1 MKGKGAAGRAARPQ
15 AVKPGPQCALPLPGR
30 GLSSVSW
37 RRNDRAGG
45 AIRLA
50 AGRGCRDQA
59 RKAARREAAVSGAA
73 PGPESPASS
82 SISATRSARAR
93 RGRSCSAKAIC
104 PAIETAPR
112 KGRASPAI
120 SRNRVVLPATEGPGS
135 TRNSPAAT
143 VNVTSSPNGPS
154 GPDSRVSSLIA
165 RGAALGTAF
174 VLLWCG
180 EVDLCAIS

>member
-15 AVKPGPQCALPLPGR
+15 AVKPGPQAALPLPGR

-73 PGPESPASS
+73 PGPAPVPGVASTRPTDAPERPRQGPKAPPVQESRP
-82 SISATRSARAR
+82 
-93 RGRSCSAKAIC
+93 
-104 PAIETAPR
+104 
-112 KGRASPAI
+112 RASPAI

-165 RGAALGTAF
+165 RGAAFGTAF

-180 EVDLCAIS
+180 GVYLCAIS